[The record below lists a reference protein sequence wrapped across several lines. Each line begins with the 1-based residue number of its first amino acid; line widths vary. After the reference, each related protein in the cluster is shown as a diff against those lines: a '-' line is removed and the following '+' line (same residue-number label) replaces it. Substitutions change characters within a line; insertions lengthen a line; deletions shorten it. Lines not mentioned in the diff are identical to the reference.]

1 MTMVIVLDLSR
12 EACPVP
18 LVKARRAMDR
28 MEPGDLLEVIIVTED
43 SMANVA
49 FIAQQLGM
57 KIERIVKDKN
67 RKWHVLIEK
76 EQ

>member
-1 MTMVIVLDLSR
+1 MVIVLDLGS

-43 SMANVA
+43 SMANAA
-49 FIAQQLGM
+49 FIAQQSGM
-57 KIERIVKDKN
+57 KIERIAKENN

-76 EQ
+76 KQ

>member
-1 MTMVIVLDLSR
+1 MTMVIVLDLSS

-43 SMANVA
+43 SMANAA

-67 RKWHVLIEK
+67 RK
-76 EQ
+76 

>member
-1 MTMVIVLDLSR
+1 MVIVLDLSS

-43 SMANVA
+43 SMANAA

-67 RKWHVLIEK
+67 RK
-76 EQ
+76 